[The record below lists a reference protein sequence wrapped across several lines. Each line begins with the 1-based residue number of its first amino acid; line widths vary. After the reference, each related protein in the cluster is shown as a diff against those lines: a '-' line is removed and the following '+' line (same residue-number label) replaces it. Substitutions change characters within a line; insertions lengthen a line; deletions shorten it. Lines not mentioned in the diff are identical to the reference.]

1 MSRLAGKRVLITGA
15 SSGVGL
21 AAVERFAHEGAHLA
35 LIARG
40 EAALDQTAAVAREC
54 GAVAHAFAA
63 DVADRAATTT
73 AVERAVA
80 SLGGLDVLVSNA
92 VAVSFGHFLEV
103 DADDFDRAVAVTFT
117 GAVNVIRAALP
128 ALRASGSVIVA
139 TSSIMARLPLPA
151 FSSYAAA
158 KHGLRGFLNTLQIEE
173 REQGTGVRVAMVS
186 PGPVDTPVYERATS
200 ATDVGRPR
208 RPTPTNP
215 TRSRPCSSKRRW
227 HRAASASWA
236 ANQSSS
242 IFSTDARG
250 RRPSCCCS
258 SSIAGSGREPT
269 LPRHPERC
277 GSQWRGRAPRAG
289 SHRAAAATSS
299 RWPATSALLACAP
312 SASRLRSY
320 AQCPSTAQPLRALCL
335 ALDVP
340 LEVAQSASH
349 DGVRYGGPHR
359 PRDEAPGVDAQV
371 ELDVR
376 AAATGRLEAPLAAE
390 VAEVTTEV
398 FAGEAVRLVVDLPQ
412 PVADRLEAGVDLVL
426 DDRSAADVV
435 AFEHAHRA
443 HGALPLGQALEVG
456 QRVEALLRRC
466 ADVLRAAFAV
476 ARHVTRAA

>member
-128 ALRASGSVIVA
+128 ALRASGGVIVA

-200 ATDVGRPR
+200 ATGRRPAAPPDSYQPDTVAAVLVEAALAPR
-208 RPTPTNP
+208 RERVVGGESKLVDLLYGRARPAAELLLLFVDRWSRTGADPAQAP
-215 TRSRPCSSKRRW
+215 GALWKPVERARASGGIPSRRSGDLVALARHVGAAGVRAIRIAPALVRTVPE
-227 HRAASASWA
+227 HRAATASAMS
-236 ANQSSS
+236 
-242 IFSTDARG
+242 
-250 RRPSCCCS
+250 
-258 SSIAGSGREPT
+258 GSR
-269 LPRHPERC
+269 
-277 GSQWRGRAPRAG
+277 
-289 SHRAAAATSS
+289 RAA
-299 RWPATSALLACAP
+299 
-312 SASRLRSY
+312 
-320 AQCPSTAQPLRALCL
+320 
-335 ALDVP
+335 
-340 LEVAQSASH
+340 
-349 DGVRYGGPHR
+349 
-359 PRDEAPGVDAQV
+359 
-371 ELDVR
+371 
-376 AAATGRLEAPLAAE
+376 
-390 VAEVTTEV
+390 
-398 FAGEAVRLVVDLPQ
+398 
-412 PVADRLEAGVDLVL
+412 
-426 DDRSAADVV
+426 
-435 AFEHAHRA
+435 
-443 HGALPLGQALEVG
+443 
-456 QRVEALLRRC
+456 
-466 ADVLRAAFAV
+466 
-476 ARHVTRAA
+476 